1 MDMKKILIILLLA
14 GCATSSKAQNFD
26 EWFRQKKT
34 QKKYLIQQIAAL
46 QVYIGYAQTGCAIAK
61 EGLDI
66 IGNLKEGE
74 LSLHTG
80 YFNSLKNVNP
90 EIRQYANVSDIMAIQ
105 AKIVQRCKQ
114 TRLRAQGSNLF
125 NTEEKDYIGRVLDRL
140 LDDCANVLDELLSV
154 ATDGKLEMTDNE
166 RLERIDML
174 YQNMMRQYTFSQ
186 SFGNETLLMAMSRIK
201 ESNETE
207 NVRSLYGITE
217 NVQ

>member
-1 MDMKKILIILLLA
+1 MKRILIILLLA
-14 GCATSSKAQNFD
+14 GCATSLRAQNFD

-46 QVYIGYAQTGCAIAK
+46 QVYIDYAQKGYAIAK

-74 LSLHTG
+74 LGLHTD
-80 YFNSLKNVNP
+80 YFNSLKTVNP
-90 EIRQYANVSDIMAIQ
+90 ELRQYANVSDIMAIQ

-114 TRLRAQGSNLF
+114 TRRRAQGSNLF
-125 NTEEKDYIGRVLDRL
+125 NAEEKEYIGRVLDRL
-140 LDDCANVLDELLSV
+140 LDDCTNVLDELLTV
-154 ATDGKLEMTDNE
+154 ATDGKLEMRDDE

-174 YQNMMRQYTFSQ
+174 YQEMMRQYTFSQ
-186 SFGNETLLMAMSRIK
+186 SFSNETLLMAISRIK

-207 NVRSLYGITE
+207 TVRSLHGITG
-217 NVQ
+217 NLQ

>member
-14 GCATSSKAQNFD
+14 GCATSLKAQNFD

-46 QVYIGYAQTGCAIAK
+46 QVYIGYAQKGYAIAK

-74 LSLHTG
+74 LGLHTG
-80 YFNSLKNVNP
+80 YFNSLKTVNP
-90 EIRQYANVSDIMAIQ
+90 EISQYAKVSDIMAIQ
-105 AKIVQRCKQ
+105 AEIVQRCNQ
-114 TRLRAQGSNLF
+114 TRRRAQRSNLF
-125 NTEEKDYIGRVLDRL
+125 NTEEKDYVGRVLDRL
-140 LDDCANVLDELLSV
+140 LVDCANVLDELLAV
-154 ATDGKLEMTDNE
+154 ATDGKLEITDNE

-174 YQNMMRQYTFSQ
+174 YQEMMRQYTFSQ
-186 SFGNETLLMAMSRIK
+186 SFSNETLLLAMSRIK

-207 NVRSLYGITE
+207 TVRSLYGITG
-217 NVQ
+217 NLQ